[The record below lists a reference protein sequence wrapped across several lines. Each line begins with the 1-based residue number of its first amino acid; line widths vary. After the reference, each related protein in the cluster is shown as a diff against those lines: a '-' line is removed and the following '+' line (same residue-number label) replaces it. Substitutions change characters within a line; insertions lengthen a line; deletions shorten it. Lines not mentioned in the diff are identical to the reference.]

1 MCLGCIQYDVLV
13 FLQFISVNDFFL
25 SLQYTWIVNSVL
37 LDGVGIASSDIMS
50 YQMCI
55 VLFLKKKMGGGA
67 GGACEPMQ

>member
-1 MCLGCIQYDVLV
+1 MK
-13 FLQFISVNDFFL
+13 
-25 SLQYTWIVNSVL
+25 SVL

-55 VLFLKKKMGGGA
+55 VLFKKKEKKKKITQKTGE